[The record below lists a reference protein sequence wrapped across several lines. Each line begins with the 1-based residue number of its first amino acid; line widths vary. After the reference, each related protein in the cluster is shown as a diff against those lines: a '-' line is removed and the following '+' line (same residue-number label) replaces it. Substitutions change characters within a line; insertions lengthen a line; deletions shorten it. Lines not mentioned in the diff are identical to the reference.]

1 MTSVDAWK
9 QPPYLNPGDTIVG
22 ISPSGAIKD
31 FNAVEKAIE
40 IISSHGYNLELDKRW
55 NVQYGYL
62 AGTDE
67 QRRQALLE
75 ALENPNYK
83 AIIAVRGGYGA
94 ARLLEKKDWETIFQD
109 NPKWL
114 IGFSDITSLLWK
126 IARVKISSIHGPVL
140 ASLAKEPE
148 WSLKR
153 LFDYLQG
160 DPLPP
165 LQGKGWGN
173 GQGKGW
179 LLPANLTV
187 ATHLL
192 STSLQPPLNG
202 VILALEDVGE
212 RPYRI
217 DRMLT
222 QWRLMGALRGVKGI
236 ALGRFS
242 RSHGSADSSTVE
254 EVLRDRLGDLGIPIV
269 SDLPFGH
276 EGVNAILPVGMTVIL
291 DGDQGVLE
299 GVRSVGEK

>member
-31 FNAVEKAIE
+31 LDAVEKARE
-40 IISSHGYNLELDKRW
+40 ILRSQGYNLELDKHW
-55 NVQYGYL
+55 NARYGYL
-62 AGTDE
+62 GGTDE
-67 QRRQALLE
+67 QRRKSLLE
-75 ALENPNYK
+75 ALTNPNYK

-94 ARLLEKKDWETIFQD
+94 ARLLEEKDWEAIFQH

-126 IARVKISSIHGPVL
+126 LARVKIASIHGPVL
-140 ASLAKEPE
+140 VSLAKEPE

-153 LFDYLQG
+153 LFNYLEG
-160 DPLPP
+160 HPLPP
-165 LQGKGWGN
+165 LQGQGWGN
-173 GQGKGW
+173 GQAQGW

-192 STSLQPPLNG
+192 RTPLQSSLNG
-202 VILALEDVGE
+202 VILALEDVKE
-212 RPYRI
+212 PPYRI

-222 QWRLMGALRGVKGI
+222 QWRLMGAFRGVRGI

-242 RSHGSADSSTVE
+242 GCDGSANSWTVE

-269 SDLPFGH
+269 SELPFGH
-276 EGVNAILPVGMTVIL
+276 EGVNAILPVGMKVIL
-291 DGDQGVLE
+291 DGDQGILARV
-299 GVRSVGEK
+299 